1 MSLFSEAF
9 FIDGHTTLRNR
20 CSWCSALRSIT
31 GTSSEKEAQNLNG
44 RRNSYNFNDLINQ
57 GSKTGV
63 YTAAVRAAT
72 LYLHDSKNKL
82 TPSGLTSVI
91 KIYGLSGN
99 VDDAIDALSVAKNR
113 HLDVNIKHINAVI
126 NVCKKHKRYD
136 DALKIFEK
144 ATDEMSLQP
153 DVTSISS
160 IISVLGSLN
169 KWERALTH
177 FESVKL
183 EERDQILYSS
193 ILSALDASGRGNECL
208 AILASATHS
217 SSNINIKRTV
227 HMYTSTISALGKIGD
242 INQVWKVYQQAL
254 QELGQVTRCDRILTY
269 TVLKILDDAKMF
281 EKAALVRQNSNC
293 ASPTSTSTN
302 GGAYIPKYTSA
313 TVSSSTT
320 SMDKANAQLSSSAV
334 SGSEDS
340 SLPADPSPSPSPS
353 FSDLI
358 REARRSGDF
367 RTAVEAADSWLG
379 GDSSR

>member
-1 MSLFSEAF
+1 MMHFLFLIIISLVILFSKAF
-9 FIDGHTTLRNR
+9 FIDSHITLHNR
-20 CSWCSALRSIT
+20 FSALRSIT
-31 GTSSEKEAQNLNG
+31 GTSSEKGAENLNR
-44 RRNSYNFNDLINQ
+44 RRNSHNFNDLINQ

-72 LYLHDSKNKL
+72 LYLHDSNNKL

-113 HLDVNIKHINAVI
+113 HLNVNIKHINAVI
-126 NVCKKHKRYD
+126 NVCKKHKRYE

-153 DVTSISS
+153 DVASISS
-160 IISVLGSLN
+160 IISVLGNLN
-169 KWERALTH
+169 KWEQALTH
-177 FESVKL
+177 FESIKL
-183 EERDQILYSS
+183 EERDQILFSS

-208 AILASATHS
+208 AILASATDS
-217 SSNINIKRTV
+217 SSNIKRTV

-242 INQVWKVYQQAL
+242 MYHVWKVYQQAL
-254 QELGQVTRCDRILTY
+254 QELGQVAKCDRILTY
-269 TVLKILDDAKMF
+269 TVLKILDGAKMF

-293 ASPTSTSTN
+293 ADTPMQTSAAAAATSLSTST
-302 GGAYIPKYTSA
+302 
-313 TVSSSTT
+313 
-320 SMDKANAQLSSSAV
+320 DKADVQFSSSAARGFED
-334 SGSEDS
+334 SLSEDS
-340 SLPADPSPSPSPS
+340 SPSPPLPSFS

-367 RTAVEAADSWLG
+367 RAAVAAADSWLG
-379 GDSSR
+379 DSSR